1 MPGDMEKGKKTFVQ
15 KCAQCHTVEQGGK
28 HKTGPNLWGLLG
40 RKTGQA
46 EGFSY
51 TDANK
56 SKGII
61 WSEETL
67 MVYLENPKKGE
78 PRRRELRKT
87 FARSKAINVN
97 RTYDEQVTSRAQ
109 EPLSSM
115 RRRALLRKA
124 SSLPPTTAHI
134 LSALLE
140 SRVNIPQYPSTA
152 VDFKYYL
159 KEHNERE
166 FFLELVKDISNDLD
180 LTSLSYKILVF
191 VCIMVDADRCSLFL
205 VEGTGNKKTLVSK
218 FFDVHAGTTVLP
230 SMNSDEVQ
238 VPWGKG
244 IIGYVAEHGETVNIP
259 DAYQDRRFSDE
270 IDKLTGYK
278 TKSLLCMPIRNSD
291 GEIIGVAQA
300 INKSSA
306 GQLFTEDDEKF
317 SGELAPFSLRREF
330 WGQRGQREDP
340 PPPFTAAHL
349 KFANKITPVLFCRP
363 KSLNC
368 TVIPWNAGW
377 PAADFTSPSSFYH
390 SRVGSLLRCLHV
402 RGRVLQMYLPFCGIA
417 ISNAQ
422 LFAASRK
429 EYDRSRVRL
438 VQPHPFMV
446 QVSEELLGDTCQT
459 LIADGREQLE
469 PTALLEVVNDLFE
482 EQTDLEKIVRKIMHR
497 AQTLLKCERCSVQL
511 LEDIESPV
519 VKFTKSFELLSPKC
533 SADADS
539 SFKDSMEKSSY
550 SDWLI
555 NNSIA
560 ELVASTGLPVNI
572 SDAYQDP
579 RFDAEADQFSDFH
592 IRSVLCVPI
601 WNSNHQII
609 GVAQVL
615 NRLDGKP
622 FDDADQRLFE
632 VFLFDSAWAPRLRR
646 RLANGCLLVSSQA
659 FVIFCGL
666 GINNTIMY
674 DQVKKSWAKQSVA
687 LDVLSYHA
695 TCSKTEVDK
704 FKAANIPLVCEL
716 GIDKLSFDDFSL
728 DVDAMIT
735 AALRMFIELGM
746 VQKFKIDYET
756 LCRWLLTCQKKL
768 RDMVLYHNWR
778 HSLQRLPVHVCDAH
792 DGRLPGDPDGCG
804 DPGAHRGMCVPRLG
818 PQGHQQCFPG
828 QHLQQSAALQRES
841 NGKWTGS
848 ALSLLYGTS
857 ATLEHHHFNHAVMI
871 LQSEGHN
878 IFCNL
883 SSTEYSDLMQLL
895 KQSILAT
902 DLTLYFENRNNFF
915 ELVSNGE
922 YNWNVKTHRDMCRS
936 MMMTACD
943 LGAVTKPWDI
953 SRKVRRHMLPD
964 VAGGATDG
972 FPPHTHTHTRVLSLV
987 TSGGRAGDQR
997 VLRAGRQGAIG
1008 AEADALCINV
1018 LHPSL
1023 PQAIFDRNRKD
1034 ELPGLQLGWIDGICT
1049 PLYETLVKLNPKL
1062 QPMVDMI
1069 KANRAKWEELDK
1081 KRQHDPSASAPA
1093 S

>member
-1 MPGDMEKGKKTFVQ
+1 MAMPSVVFSDVESFLDSHPELFEDYLNRKGNYSMVEKWLKNHKASKSPAAVAVAAPAPAAELSVEKSNNASCNKLSWASKSDGLQRRVSQ
-15 KCAQCHTVEQGGK
+15 K
-28 HKTGPNLWGLLG
+28 
-40 RKTGQA
+40 
-46 EGFSY
+46 
-51 TDANK
+51 
-56 SKGII
+56 
-61 WSEETL
+61 
-67 MVYLENPKKGE
+67 
-78 PRRRELRKT
+78 ELRKT
-87 FARSKAINVN
+87 FARSKAFNVN
-97 RTYDEQVTSRAQ
+97 RTYDEHVNSRAQ
-109 EPLSSM
+109 EPLTSM

-205 VEGTGNKKTLVSK
+205 VEGTGNKQTLVSK

-230 SMNSDEVQ
+230 SINSDEVQ

-244 IIGYVAEHGETVNIP
+244 IIGYVAEHGETVNIS

-300 INKSSA
+300 INKTSS
-306 GQLFTEDDEKF
+306 GELFTEDDEK
-317 SGELAPFSLRREF
+317 
-330 WGQRGQREDP
+330 
-340 PPPFTAAHL
+340 
-349 KFANKITPVLFCRP
+349 
-363 KSLNC
+363 
-368 TVIPWNAGW
+368 
-377 PAADFTSPSSFYH
+377 
-390 SRVGSLLRCLHV
+390 
-402 RGRVLQMYLPFCGIA
+402 VLQMYLPFCGIA
-417 ISNAQ
+417 ITNAQ
-422 LFAASRK
+422 LFGASRK
-429 EYDRSRVRL
+429 EYDRSR
-438 VQPHPFMV
+438 
-446 QVSEELLGDTCQT
+446 
-459 LIADGREQLE
+459 
-469 PTALLEVVNDLFE
+469 ALLEVVNDLFE

-519 VKFTKSFELLSPKC
+519 VKFTTSFELLSPKC
-533 SADADS
+533 SADIEC

-615 NRLDGKP
+615 NRLDGQP
-622 FDDADQRLFE
+622 FLDPDQRLFE
-632 VFLFDSAWAPRLRR
+632 
-646 RLANGCLLVSSQA
+646 A

-716 GIDKLSFDDFSL
+716 GIGKLSFDDFSL

-735 AALRMFIELGM
+735 AALRMFMELGM

-756 LCRWLLTCQKKL
+756 LCRWLLTVRKNY
-768 RDMVLYHNWR
+768 RMVLYHNWR
-778 HSLQRLPVHVCDAH
+778 HAFNVCQCMFAMLTTAGFQETLTEVETLALIVGCVCH
-792 DGRLPGDPDGCG
+792 DLD
-804 DPGAHRGMCVPRLG
+804 HRGTNNAF
-818 PQGHQQCFPG
+818 Q
-828 QHLQQSAALQRES
+828 A
-841 NGKWTGS
+841 KTGS
-848 ALSLLYGTS
+848 ALALLYGTS

-878 IFCNL
+878 IFSNL
-883 SSTEYSDLMQLL
+883 SSTEYSALMQLL

-902 DLTLYFENRNNFF
+902 DLTLYFENRNTFF
-915 ELVSNGE
+915 ELVTNGE
-922 YNWNVKTHRDMCRS
+922 YNWNVKAHRDMCRS

-943 LGAVTKPWDI
+943 LGAVTKPWEI
-953 SRKVRRHMLPD
+953 SRKV
-964 VAGGATDG
+964 AE
-972 FPPHTHTHTRVLSLV
+972 LV
-987 TSGGRAGDQR
+987 TSEFFEQGDR
-997 VLRAGRQGAIG
+997 ERSELK
-1008 AEADALCINV
+1008 LT
-1018 LHPSL
+1018 PS
-1023 PQAIFDRNRKD
+1023 AIFDRNRKD
-1034 ELPGLQLGWIDGICT
+1034 ELPGLQLEWIDGICA

-1069 KANRAKWEELDK
+1069 KANRANWEELNM
-1081 KRQHDPSASAPA
+1081 KRQRGQSISAPSSPCSPGDSTETSGCTA
-1093 S
+1093 AKTGSIPCCSGDADGTPSKPVS

>member
-1 MPGDMEKGKKTFVQ
+1 MAVSNMLFSDVESFLDSHPDLFEDYLNRKGNYSMVEKWLKNHQASKGPAAAAAAAEPREEKGNACKDSWASKCDGLQRRASQ
-15 KCAQCHTVEQGGK
+15 K
-28 HKTGPNLWGLLG
+28 
-40 RKTGQA
+40 
-46 EGFSY
+46 
-51 TDANK
+51 
-56 SKGII
+56 
-61 WSEETL
+61 
-67 MVYLENPKKGE
+67 
-78 PRRRELRKT
+78 ELRKT

-97 RTYDEQVTSRAQ
+97 RTYDEHVNSRAQ
-109 EPLSSM
+109 EPLTSM

-159 KEHNERE
+159 KEHSERE

-300 INKSSA
+300 INKTSS
-306 GQLFTEDDEKF
+306 GELFTEDDEK
-317 SGELAPFSLRREF
+317 
-330 WGQRGQREDP
+330 
-340 PPPFTAAHL
+340 
-349 KFANKITPVLFCRP
+349 
-363 KSLNC
+363 
-368 TVIPWNAGW
+368 
-377 PAADFTSPSSFYH
+377 
-390 SRVGSLLRCLHV
+390 
-402 RGRVLQMYLPFCGIA
+402 VLQMYLPFCGIA

-429 EYDRSRVRL
+429 EYDRSR
-438 VQPHPFMV
+438 
-446 QVSEELLGDTCQT
+446 
-459 LIADGREQLE
+459 
-469 PTALLEVVNDLFE
+469 ALLEVVNDLFE

-533 SADADS
+533 SADTENS
-539 SFKDSMEKSSY
+539 SKDSMEKSSY

-632 VFLFDSAWAPRLRR
+632 
-646 RLANGCLLVSSQA
+646 A

-756 LCRWLLTCQKKL
+756 LCRWLLTVRKNY
-768 RDMVLYHNWR
+768 RMVLYHNWR
-778 HSLQRLPVHVCDAH
+778 HAFNVCQCMFAMLTTAGFQETLTELEIFALIVGCVCH
-792 DGRLPGDPDGCG
+792 DLD
-804 DPGAHRGMCVPRLG
+804 HRGTNNAF
-818 PQGHQQCFPG
+818 Q
-828 QHLQQSAALQRES
+828 A
-841 NGKWTGS
+841 KTGS

-902 DLTLYFENRNNFF
+902 DLTLYFEKRNTFF
-915 ELVSNGE
+915 ELVSKGE
-922 YNWNVKTHRDMCRS
+922 YNWNVKAHRDMCRS

-943 LGAVTKPWDI
+943 LGAVTKPWEI
-953 SRKVRRHMLPD
+953 SRKV
-964 VAGGATDG
+964 AE
-972 FPPHTHTHTRVLSLV
+972 LV
-987 TSGGRAGDQR
+987 TSEFFEQGDR
-997 VLRAGRQGAIG
+997 ERL
-1008 AEADALCINV
+1008 ELK
-1018 LHPSL
+1018 LTPS
-1023 PQAIFDRNRKD
+1023 AIFDRNRKD
-1034 ELPGLQLGWIDGICT
+1034 ELPGLQLEWIDGICS

-1069 KANRAKWEELDK
+1069 RANRANWEDLNK
-1081 KRQHDPSASAPA
+1081 KRQSGQSVSANAGPYNDDATETKACPAVKAGSTPCCSGDSESTPSKAAS
-1093 S
+1093 

>member
-1 MPGDMEKGKKTFVQ
+1 MAVSTMVFSDVESFLDSHPELFEDYLNRKGK
-15 KCAQCHTVEQGGK
+15 HSMVEK
-28 HKTGPNLWGLLG
+28 WLKNHKASKSAAPA
-40 RKTGQA
+40 A
-46 EGFSY
+46 EPREE
-51 TDANK
+51 K
-56 SKGII
+56 SKDSWASKCDG
-61 WSEETL
+61 L
-67 MVYLENPKKGE
+67 Q
-78 PRRRELRKT
+78 RRTSQRELRKT

-97 RTYDEQVTSRAQ
+97 RTYDEHVNTRAQ
-109 EPLSSM
+109 EPLTSM

-218 FFDVHAGTTVLP
+218 FFDVHAGTKVLP
-230 SMNSDEVQ
+230 SINSDEVQ

-244 IIGYVAEHGETVNIP
+244 IIGYVAEHGETVNIS

-278 TKSLLCMPIRNSD
+278 TRSLLCMPICNSD
-291 GEIIGVAQA
+291 GDIIGVAQA
-300 INKSSA
+300 INKTSI
-306 GQLFTEDDEKF
+306 GELFNEDDEK
-317 SGELAPFSLRREF
+317 
-330 WGQRGQREDP
+330 
-340 PPPFTAAHL
+340 
-349 KFANKITPVLFCRP
+349 VL
-363 KSLNC
+363 
-368 TVIPWNAGW
+368 
-377 PAADFTSPSSFYH
+377 H
-390 SRVGSLLRCLHV
+390 
-402 RGRVLQMYLPFCGIA
+402 MYLPFCGIA
-417 ISNAQ
+417 ITNAQ

-429 EYDRSRVRL
+429 EYDRSR
-438 VQPHPFMV
+438 
-446 QVSEELLGDTCQT
+446 
-459 LIADGREQLE
+459 
-469 PTALLEVVNDLFE
+469 ALLEVVNDLFE

-533 SADADS
+533 SADTEIS
-539 SFKDSMEKSSY
+539 PFKDSMEKSSY

-615 NRLDGKP
+615 NLLDGQP

-632 VFLFDSAWAPRLRR
+632 
-646 RLANGCLLVSSQA
+646 A

-704 FKAANIPLVCEL
+704 FKAANIPLVFEL
-716 GIDKLSFDDFSL
+716 GIDKLYFDDFSL
-728 DVDAMIT
+728 DMDAMIT
-735 AALRMFIELGM
+735 ASLRMFMELGM

-756 LCRWLLTCQKKL
+756 LCRWLLTVRKNY
-768 RDMVLYHNWR
+768 RMVLYHNWR
-778 HSLQRLPVHVCDAH
+778 HAFNVCQCMFAMLTTAGFQETLTEVETLALIVGCVCH
-792 DGRLPGDPDGCG
+792 DLD
-804 DPGAHRGMCVPRLG
+804 HRG
-818 PQGHQQCFPG
+818 
-828 QHLQQSAALQRES
+828 
-841 NGKWTGS
+841 T
-848 ALSLLYGTS
+848 
-857 ATLEHHHFNHAVMI
+857 
-871 LQSEGHN
+871 
-878 IFCNL
+878 
-883 SSTEYSDLMQLL
+883 
-895 KQSILAT
+895 
-902 DLTLYFENRNNFF
+902 NNAF
-915 ELVSNGE
+915 
-922 YNWNVKTHRDMCRS
+922 
-936 MMMTACD
+936 
-943 LGAVTKPWDI
+943 
-953 SRKVRRHMLPD
+953 
-964 VAGGATDG
+964 
-972 FPPHTHTHTRVLSLV
+972 
-987 TSGGRAGDQR
+987 
-997 VLRAGRQGAIG
+997 
-1008 AEADALCINV
+1008 
-1018 LHPSL
+1018 
-1023 PQAIFDRNRKD
+1023 QAK
-1034 ELPGLQLGWIDGICT
+1034 
-1049 PLYETLVKLNPKL
+1049 
-1062 QPMVDMI
+1062 
-1069 KANRAKWEELDK
+1069 
-1081 KRQHDPSASAPA
+1081 
-1093 S
+1093 

>member
-1 MPGDMEKGKKTFVQ
+1 MAVSTMVFSDVESFLDSHPELFEDYLNRKGK
-15 KCAQCHTVEQGGK
+15 HSMVEK
-28 HKTGPNLWGLLG
+28 WLKNHKASKSAAPA
-40 RKTGQA
+40 A
-46 EGFSY
+46 EPREE
-51 TDANK
+51 K
-56 SKGII
+56 SKDSWASKCDG
-61 WSEETL
+61 L
-67 MVYLENPKKGE
+67 Q
-78 PRRRELRKT
+78 RRASQRELRKT

-97 RTYDEQVTSRAQ
+97 RTYDEHVNTRAQ
-109 EPLSSM
+109 EPLTSM

-218 FFDVHAGTTVLP
+218 FFDVHAGTKVLP
-230 SMNSDEVQ
+230 SINSDEVQ

-244 IIGYVAEHGETVNIP
+244 IIGYVAEHGETVNIS

-278 TKSLLCMPIRNSD
+278 TRSLLCMPICNSD
-291 GEIIGVAQA
+291 GDIIGVAQA
-300 INKSSA
+300 INKTSI
-306 GQLFTEDDEKF
+306 GELFNEDDEK
-317 SGELAPFSLRREF
+317 
-330 WGQRGQREDP
+330 
-340 PPPFTAAHL
+340 
-349 KFANKITPVLFCRP
+349 VL
-363 KSLNC
+363 
-368 TVIPWNAGW
+368 
-377 PAADFTSPSSFYH
+377 H
-390 SRVGSLLRCLHV
+390 
-402 RGRVLQMYLPFCGIA
+402 MYLPFCGIA
-417 ISNAQ
+417 ITNAQ

-429 EYDRSRVRL
+429 EYDRSR
-438 VQPHPFMV
+438 
-446 QVSEELLGDTCQT
+446 
-459 LIADGREQLE
+459 
-469 PTALLEVVNDLFE
+469 ALLEVVNDLFE

-533 SADADS
+533 SADTEIS
-539 SFKDSMEKSSY
+539 PFKDSMEKSSY

-615 NRLDGKP
+615 NLLDGQP

-632 VFLFDSAWAPRLRR
+632 
-646 RLANGCLLVSSQA
+646 A

-716 GIDKLSFDDFSL
+716 GIEKLYFDDFSL
-728 DVDAMIT
+728 DMDAMIT
-735 AALRMFIELGM
+735 AALRMFMELGM

-756 LCRWLLTCQKKL
+756 LCRWLLTVRKNY
-768 RDMVLYHNWR
+768 RMVLYHNWR
-778 HSLQRLPVHVCDAH
+778 HAFNVCQCMFAMLTTAGFQETLTEVETLALIVGCVCH
-792 DGRLPGDPDGCG
+792 DLD
-804 DPGAHRGMCVPRLG
+804 HRGTNNAF
-818 PQGHQQCFPG
+818 Q
-828 QHLQQSAALQRES
+828 A
-841 NGKWTGS
+841 KTGS
-848 ALSLLYGTS
+848 ALALLYGTS

-878 IFCNL
+878 IFSNL

-902 DLTLYFENRNNFF
+902 DLTLYFENRNTFF
-915 ELVSNGE
+915 EMVSNGE
-922 YNWNVKTHRDMCRS
+922 YNWNVKAHRDMCRS

-943 LGAVTKPWDI
+943 LGAVTKPWEI
-953 SRKVRRHMLPD
+953 SRKV
-964 VAGGATDG
+964 AE
-972 FPPHTHTHTRVLSLV
+972 LV
-987 TSGGRAGDQR
+987 TSEFFEQGDR
-997 VLRAGRQGAIG
+997 ERSELK
-1008 AEADALCINV
+1008 LT
-1018 LHPSL
+1018 PS
-1023 PQAIFDRNRKD
+1023 AIFDRNRKD
-1034 ELPGLQLGWIDGICT
+1034 ELPGLQLEWIDGICV

-1069 KANRAKWEELDK
+1069 KANRANWEELNK
-1081 KRQHDPSASAPA
+1081 KRQRSQSVSSPSSSCSGDSTETSGCTVAPCCSGDA
-1093 S
+1093 DGTPSKPVS

>member
-1 MPGDMEKGKKTFVQ
+1 MIEECILIVIIITIKHFEGGQAVQMARGLSDCWSNAPLCDEVSVSGIEPTTASVICAQEDPYDDMAVSTMVFSDVESFLDSHPELFEDYLNRKGK
-15 KCAQCHTVEQGGK
+15 HSMVEK
-28 HKTGPNLWGLLG
+28 WLKNHKASKSAAPA
-40 RKTGQA
+40 A
-46 EGFSY
+46 EPREE
-51 TDANK
+51 K
-56 SKGII
+56 SKDSWASKCDG
-61 WSEETL
+61 L
-67 MVYLENPKKGE
+67 Q
-78 PRRRELRKT
+78 RRASQRELRKT

-97 RTYDEQVTSRAQ
+97 RTYDEHVNTRAQ
-109 EPLSSM
+109 EPLTSM

-218 FFDVHAGTTVLP
+218 FFDVHAGTKVLP
-230 SMNSDEVQ
+230 SINSDEVQ

-244 IIGYVAEHGETVNIP
+244 IIGYTWSP
-259 DAYQDRRFSDE
+259 DELYILLHSQLKVKRKKCFFGGKKCLHCILILHCPYGLQDRRFSDE

-278 TKSLLCMPIRNSD
+278 TRSLLCMPICNSD
-291 GEIIGVAQA
+291 GDIIGVAQA
-300 INKSSA
+300 INKTSI
-306 GQLFTEDDEKF
+306 GELFNEDDEK
-317 SGELAPFSLRREF
+317 
-330 WGQRGQREDP
+330 
-340 PPPFTAAHL
+340 
-349 KFANKITPVLFCRP
+349 VL
-363 KSLNC
+363 
-368 TVIPWNAGW
+368 
-377 PAADFTSPSSFYH
+377 H
-390 SRVGSLLRCLHV
+390 
-402 RGRVLQMYLPFCGIA
+402 MYLPFCGIA
-417 ISNAQ
+417 ITNAQ

-429 EYDRSRVRL
+429 EYDRSR
-438 VQPHPFMV
+438 
-446 QVSEELLGDTCQT
+446 
-459 LIADGREQLE
+459 
-469 PTALLEVVNDLFE
+469 ALLEVVNDLFE

-533 SADADS
+533 SADTEIS
-539 SFKDSMEKSSY
+539 PFKDSMEKSSY

-615 NRLDGKP
+615 NLLDGQP

-632 VFLFDSAWAPRLRR
+632 
-646 RLANGCLLVSSQA
+646 A

-716 GIDKLSFDDFSL
+716 GIDKLYFDDFSL
-728 DVDAMIT
+728 DMDAMIT
-735 AALRMFIELGM
+735 AALRMFMELGM
-746 VQKFKIDYET
+746 VQKFKIDYEIFPRT
-756 LCRWLLTCQKKL
+756 LFLHQRVFLITAVSCAHPSLRRCAGGLTVRKNY
-768 RDMVLYHNWR
+768 RMVLYHNWR
-778 HSLQRLPVHVCDAH
+778 HAFNVCQCMFAMLTTAGFQETLTEVETLALIVGCVCH
-792 DGRLPGDPDGCG
+792 DLD
-804 DPGAHRGMCVPRLG
+804 HRGTNNAF
-818 PQGHQQCFPG
+818 Q
-828 QHLQQSAALQRES
+828 A
-841 NGKWTGS
+841 KTGS
-848 ALSLLYGTS
+848 ALALLYGTS

-878 IFCNL
+878 IFSNL

-902 DLTLYFENRNNFF
+902 DLTLYFEYVSLREYRPLVDFMSLTPTDVLFPFRNRNTFF
-915 ELVSNGE
+915 EMVSNGE
-922 YNWNVKTHRDMCRS
+922 YNWNV
-936 MMMTACD
+936 AE
-943 LGAVTKPWDI
+943 
-953 SRKVRRHMLPD
+953 
-964 VAGGATDG
+964 
-972 FPPHTHTHTRVLSLV
+972 LV
-987 TSGGRAGDQR
+987 TSEFFEQGDR
-997 VLRAGRQGAIG
+997 ERSELK
-1008 AEADALCINV
+1008 LT
-1018 LHPSL
+1018 PS
-1023 PQAIFDRNRKD
+1023 AIFDRNRKD
-1034 ELPGLQLGWIDGICT
+1034 ELPGLQLEWIDGICV

-1069 KANRAKWEELDK
+1069 KANRANWEELNK
-1081 KRQHDPSASAPA
+1081 KRQRSQSVSSPSSSCSGDSTETSGCTVAPCCSGDA
-1093 S
+1093 DGTPSKPVS

>member
-1 MPGDMEKGKKTFVQ
+1 MALPRMNFSDVESFLDKHPELFEDYLNRKGK
-15 KCAQCHTVEQGGK
+15 HSMVEKWLKNHQVHKLAPLDPDKAGSGGGGK
-28 HKTGPNLWGLLG
+28 DCWVNKGDGL
-40 RKTGQA
+40 Q
-46 EGFSY
+46 
-51 TDANK
+51 
-56 SKGII
+56 
-61 WSEETL
+61 
-67 MVYLENPKKGE
+67 
-78 PRRRELRKT
+78 RRASQKELRKS
-87 FARSKAINVN
+87 FARSKAINAN
-97 RTYDEQVTSRAQ
+97 RTYDEHVNSRAQ
-109 EPLSSM
+109 EPLTSM

-152 VDFKYYL
+152 IDFKYYL
-159 KEHNERE
+159 KQNNERE

-205 VEGTGNKKTLVSK
+205 VEGSANKKTLVSK

-230 SMNSDEVQ
+230 SLSMDNSDEVQ

-300 INKSSA
+300 INKNPGGA
-306 GQLFTEDDEKF
+306 LFTEDDEK
-317 SGELAPFSLRREF
+317 
-330 WGQRGQREDP
+330 
-340 PPPFTAAHL
+340 
-349 KFANKITPVLFCRP
+349 
-363 KSLNC
+363 
-368 TVIPWNAGW
+368 
-377 PAADFTSPSSFYH
+377 
-390 SRVGSLLRCLHV
+390 
-402 RGRVLQMYLPFCGIA
+402 VLQMYLPFCGIA

-429 EYDRSRVRL
+429 EYDRSR
-438 VQPHPFMV
+438 
-446 QVSEELLGDTCQT
+446 
-459 LIADGREQLE
+459 
-469 PTALLEVVNDLFE
+469 ALLEVVNDLFE

-497 AQTLLKCERCSVQL
+497 AQTLLKCERCSV
-511 LEDIESPV
+511 

-533 SADADS
+533 SADTEN
-539 SFKDSMEKSSY
+539 SFKDSIEKSSY

-579 RFDAEADQFSDFH
+579 RFDAEADQFSGFH

-632 VFLFDSAWAPRLRR
+632 
-646 RLANGCLLVSSQA
+646 A

-735 AALRMFIELGM
+735 AALRMFMELGM

-756 LCRWLLTCQKKL
+756 LCRWLLTVRKNY
-768 RDMVLYHNWR
+768 RMVLYHNWR
-778 HSLQRLPVHVCDAH
+778 HAFNVCQCMFSMLTTAGFQETLTEVEILALIVGCLCH
-792 DGRLPGDPDGCG
+792 DLD
-804 DPGAHRGMCVPRLG
+804 HRGTNNAF
-818 PQGHQQCFPG
+818 Q
-828 QHLQQSAALQRES
+828 A
-841 NGKWTGS
+841 KTGS
-848 ALSLLYGTS
+848 ALAQLYGTS

-878 IFCNL
+878 IFSNL
-883 SSTEYSDLMQLL
+883 SSREYSDLMQLL

-902 DLTLYFENRNNFF
+902 DLTLYFENRMAFF
-915 ELVSNGE
+915 DLVDKGE
-922 YNWNVKTHRDMCRS
+922 YNWNVKNHRDMFRS
-936 MMMTACD
+936 MLMTACD
-943 LGAVTKPWDI
+943 LGAVTKPWEI
-953 SRKVRRHMLPD
+953 SRK
-964 VAGGATDG
+964 A
-972 FPPHTHTHTRVLSLV
+972 S
-987 TSGGRAGDQR
+987 
-997 VLRAGRQGAIG
+997 
-1008 AEADALCINV
+1008 
-1018 LHPSL
+1018 
-1023 PQAIFDRNRKD
+1023 AIFDRNRKD
-1034 ELPGLQLGWIDGICT
+1034 ELPGLQLEWIDGICS
-1049 PLYETLVKLNPKL
+1049 PLYEALVKVNPKL
-1062 QPMVDMI
+1062 QPMLDLI
-1069 KANRAKWEELDK
+1069 QGNRAKWEELHRE
-1081 KRQHDPSASAPA
+1081 RQRTQSDAPDSSNNTSTSGGPSSDTGISCCSTPPENT

>member
-1 MPGDMEKGKKTFVQ
+1 MAGSNMVFSDVESFLDEHPELLEDYLNRKGKASMVEKWLKNHHPIKTPANSSTEAEKAANACSKDSWASRGDGLQRRASQ
-15 KCAQCHTVEQGGK
+15 K
-28 HKTGPNLWGLLG
+28 
-40 RKTGQA
+40 
-46 EGFSY
+46 
-51 TDANK
+51 
-56 SKGII
+56 
-61 WSEETL
+61 
-67 MVYLENPKKGE
+67 
-78 PRRRELRKT
+78 ELRKT
-87 FARSKAINVN
+87 FARSKAINAN
-97 RTYDEQVTSRAQ
+97 RTYDEHVNSRAQ
-109 EPLSSM
+109 EPLTSM

-152 VDFKYYL
+152 IDYKYYL

-205 VEGTGNKKTLVSK
+205 VEGPANKKTLVSK

-230 SMNSDEVQ
+230 SLSNSDEVQ

-244 IIGYVAEHGETVNIP
+244 IIGYVAEHGETSTFPMHI
-259 DAYQDRRFSDE
+259 SDE

-291 GEIIGVAQA
+291 GEVIGVAQA
-300 INKSSA
+300 INKSPNGA
-306 GQLFTEDDEKF
+306 LFTEDDEK
-317 SGELAPFSLRREF
+317 
-330 WGQRGQREDP
+330 
-340 PPPFTAAHL
+340 
-349 KFANKITPVLFCRP
+349 
-363 KSLNC
+363 
-368 TVIPWNAGW
+368 
-377 PAADFTSPSSFYH
+377 
-390 SRVGSLLRCLHV
+390 
-402 RGRVLQMYLPFCGIA
+402 VLQMYLPFCGIA

-429 EYDRSRVRL
+429 EYDRSRV
-438 VQPHPFMV
+438 
-446 QVSEELLGDTCQT
+446 
-459 LIADGREQLE
+459 
-469 PTALLEVVNDLFE
+469 
-482 EQTDLEKIVRKIMHR
+482 
-497 AQTLLKCERCSVQL
+497 
-511 LEDIESPV
+511 

-533 SADADS
+533 SADMEN

-579 RFDAEADQFSDFH
+579 RFDAEADQFSGFH

-632 VFLFDSAWAPRLRR
+632 
-646 RLANGCLLVSSQA
+646 A

-728 DVDAMIT
+728 DVDAMVT
-735 AALRMFIELGM
+735 AALRMFMELGM

-756 LCRWLLTCQKKL
+756 LCRWLLTVRKNY
-768 RDMVLYHNWR
+768 RMVLYHNWR
-778 HSLQRLPVHVCDAH
+778 HAFNVCQCMFSMLTTAGFQETLTEMEILALIVGCICH
-792 DGRLPGDPDGCG
+792 DLD
-804 DPGAHRGMCVPRLG
+804 HRGTNNAF
-818 PQGHQQCFPG
+818 Q
-828 QHLQQSAALQRES
+828 A
-841 NGKWTGS
+841 KTGS

-878 IFCNL
+878 IFSNL
-883 SSTEYSDLMQLL
+883 SSHEYGELMQLL

-902 DLTLYFENRNNFF
+902 DLTLYFQNRNSFF
-915 ELVSNGE
+915 ELVNKGE
-922 YNWNVKTHRDMCRS
+922 YNWNVKEHRDMCRS
-936 MMMTACD
+936 MLMTACD
-943 LGAVTKPWDI
+943 LGAVTKPWEI
-953 SRKVRRHMLPD
+953 SCKV
-964 VAGGATDG
+964 AE
-972 FPPHTHTHTRVLSLV
+972 LV
-987 TSGGRAGDQR
+987 TSEFFEQGDR
-997 VLRAGRQGAIG
+997 ERSELK
-1008 AEADALCINV
+1008 LT
-1018 LHPSL
+1018 PS
-1023 PQAIFDRNRKD
+1023 AIFDRNRKD
-1034 ELPGLQLGWIDGICT
+1034 ELPGLQLEWIDGICA
-1049 PLYETLVKLNPKL
+1049 PLYETFAKLNPKL
-1062 QPMVDMI
+1062 QPMVELI
-1069 KANRAKWEELDK
+1069 KANRSKWEELHHRHQRSQETTSPGSPRNGDAAATSCSCAGTS
-1081 KRQHDPSASAPA
+1081 DGGPFYSIS
-1093 S
+1093 